1 MRPTGIYIC
10 VPAYEHKMYAETA
23 ASIYKT
29 AQFLADKNIHNRMS
43 WYSGADIED
52 VRNLFITAWYDNYP
66 ELSHM
71 LFIDADMGFEPE
83 LIRDF
88 IRFDKPLM
96 GVLYA
101 KRKAGPEIVGMVPEG
116 HSVNDIVHGFLRVN
130 AMGCGVMMI
139 SRDVITKML
148 EVMPYLNDP
157 MQSSLMEATPGMGL
171 KRVIR
176 CFDKIRT
183 DNMRLS
189 EDMSF
194 CYRWTAC
201 GGELWANVNH
211 KISHVGPF
219 DFAIRYGGV
228 LAAKAEDAKQAQA
241 A

>member
-1 MRPTGIYIC
+1 MRPTGVLIA

-23 ASIYKT
+23 LSIFCA
-29 AQFLADKNIHNRMS
+29 AQFLAEKKIHAKMT

-52 VRNLFITAWYDNYP
+52 VRNLFVTAWYDTQP
-66 ELSHM
+66 EFSHL
-71 LFIDADMGFEPE
+71 LFVDADMGFEPE

-101 KRKAGPEIVGMVPEG
+101 KRKAGPEIVGIVPAG
-116 HSVNDIVHGFLRVN
+116 HSIDDVVHGFIRADAV
-130 AMGCGVMMI
+130 GCGVTMI
-139 SRDVITKML
+139 SREVITKML
-148 EVMPYLNDP
+148 EVMPYLSDAMP
-157 MQSSLMEATPGMGL
+157 SSLMQATPDMKL

-176 CFDKIRT
+176 CFDKIRNET
-183 DNMRLS
+183 MRLS

-194 CYRWTAC
+194 CYRWQAC
-201 GGELWANVNH
+201 GGEVWANVNH

-228 LAAKAEDAKQAQA
+228 LAAKAAAQRQDVA